1 MFAFMSGNLC
11 NFAGR
16 TTLRNIM
23 TKNETKQELT
33 GVYRSPLGDIVL
45 TSNGIALTGLR
56 FAEAT
61 NEEPAQNIPPLADA
75 CRWLDLYFSRAKPD
89 FTPRLAPQG
98 TPFQQSVWHELLT
111 LPYGQ
116 TVSYGHIAKRLCCRS
131 AQAIGGAV
139 GHNPIALIIPCH
151 RVIGS
156 DGHLTG
162 YAYGLDR
169 KQWLLAHEAQSIGQP
184 YDSK

>member
-1 MFAFMSGNLC
+1 MTIKGN
-11 NFAGR
+11 A
-16 TTLRNIM
+16 
-23 TKNETKQELT
+23 QDLT

-45 TSNGIALTGLR
+45 TSDGSALTGLR
-56 FAEAT
+56 FTEAT
-61 NEEPAQNIPPLADA
+61 NGKPGQDISPLVDA
-75 CRWLDLYFSRAKPD
+75 CRWLDLYFGGATPD
-89 FTPRLAPQG
+89 FTPQIAPMG
-98 TPFQQSVWHELLT
+98 TPFQLSVWRELLT
-111 LPYGQ
+111 IPYGQ
-116 TVSYGHIAKRLCCRS
+116 TVSYDHIAKRISCRS
-131 AQAIGGAV
+131 AQAVGGAV

-169 KQWLLAHEAQSIGQP
+169 KQWLLAHEVQSTGQP